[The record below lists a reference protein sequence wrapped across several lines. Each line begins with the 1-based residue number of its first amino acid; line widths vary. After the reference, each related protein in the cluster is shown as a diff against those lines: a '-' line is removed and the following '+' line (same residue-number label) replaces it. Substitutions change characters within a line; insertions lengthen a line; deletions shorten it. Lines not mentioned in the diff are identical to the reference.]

1 MSPNLDLLAVTNES
15 ADQVSFIDTDPSSS
29 SFHEVV
35 RTVAVGVGPTGIA
48 WEPGNEDIF
57 VCNQADRSVTVL
69 SAFSLRPRKTIRN
82 QITRPVDLAITPRQF
97 GFGFLRGVYFGYILN
112 QDGTVAVFESG
123 PDGVNGWGFDD
134 TIGSLP
140 FRFFQPKAIQA
151 DVQRLNS
158 AVWIAHENPLTV
170 NGDPTGQTGG
180 ALSNVGISSANP
192 GLIPLTS
199 GAVVNPQFRNMGFG
213 VFTSVGEGPLGL
225 SGVPTDMAFDNML
238 NVTALTNYSTQF
250 SAGQPLSIN
259 GKAIVRFSGNL
270 IGPVAA
276 PQFMFL
282 AVPNP
287 GVVDVLELSTGT
299 VQRVD
304 ANVFQPGT
312 QSIPA
317 SNVRVVADFFRQ

>member
-1 MSPNLDLLAVTNES
+1 
-15 ADQVSFIDTDPSSS
+15 
-29 SFHEVV
+29 
-35 RTVAVGVGPTGIA
+35 
-48 WEPGNEDIF
+48 
-57 VCNQADRSVTVL
+57 
-69 SAFSLRPRKTIRN
+69 
-82 QITRPVDLAITPRQF
+82 
-97 GFGFLRGVYFGYILN
+97 
-112 QDGTVAVFESG
+112 
-123 PDGVNGWGFDD
+123 
-134 TIGSLP
+134 
-140 FRFFQPKAIQA
+140 
-151 DVQRLNS
+151 
-158 AVWIAHENPLTV
+158 
-170 NGDPTGQTGG
+170 
-180 ALSNVGISSANP
+180 
-192 GLIPLTS
+192 
-199 GAVVNPQFRNMGFG
+199 VNPQFRNMGFG